1 MLGDGES
8 AFSKGCIRSRWMSNS
23 NSNSNSNKEESLT
36 LGPGQGGAS
45 CGSWQDQ
52 IDLGELSDSK
62 QLDEHLALEQGL

>member
-1 MLGDGES
+1 LGDGES
-8 AFSKGCIRSRWMSNS
+8 AFSKGCIRSRWM
-23 NSNSNSNKEESLT
+23 SNSNSNKEESLT